1 MFADNLKTLIGK
13 RSVSSVAREIGLL
26 QQTLQRYANCESEI
40 KLDNLIKIADY
51 FDEDIDW
58 LISLKNMPRAISR

>member
-1 MFADNLKTLIGK
+1 MDLKAFADNLKTLIGDK
-13 RSVSSVAREIGLL
+13 SVNSVAKEIGIP
-26 QQTLQRYANCESEI
+26 QQTLQRYVNCEREI

-58 LISLKNMPRAISR
+58 LIGRK